1 MTRAEDL
8 VTSITVLTRADL
20 DIWLREE
27 LVTATPEGGTLVFTE
42 MECARV
48 RLICS
53 LRYELEVETETLPV
67 VMSLL
72 DQLYETRARLLSLT
86 AAVTS
91 LGPDARGRVLAA
103 LGEAPRE
110 DAEP

>member
-8 VTSITVLTRADL
+8 IASITVLNRTDL
-20 DIWLREE
+20 EIWLREE
-27 LVTATPEGGTLVFTE
+27 LVTATADGETLVFTE

-86 AAVTS
+86 AAVTR
-91 LGPDARGRVLAA
+91 LDPEARGRVLAGLA
-103 LGEAPRE
+103 EAGRE
-110 DAEP
+110 TAES